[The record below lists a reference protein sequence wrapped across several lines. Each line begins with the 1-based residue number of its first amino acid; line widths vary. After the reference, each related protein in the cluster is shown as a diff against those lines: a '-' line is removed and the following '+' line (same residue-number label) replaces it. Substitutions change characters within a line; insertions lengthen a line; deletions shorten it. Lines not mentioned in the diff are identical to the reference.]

1 VVYIGIAGVP
11 SMIDSRSLV
20 LKDLTAVGILSA
32 SPGLAGAIELL
43 SSGAIDPRPLIASV
57 VTLEESDLVLAGK
70 RPGAIGDGPKI
81 HIKP

>member
-1 VVYIGIAGVP
+1 
-11 SMIDSRSLV
+11 V
-20 LKDLTAVGILSA
+20 LKDLTAVGILSG
-32 SPGLAGAIELL
+32 SPGIAGAVKLL

-57 VTLEESDLVLAGK
+57 VSLNECDQVLAGK